1 MSLPIILRPEA
12 QDDVLET
19 RDWYDGQQP
28 GFGDAFNDAL
38 KEFIERIRATPE
50 TYSLALKNVRRG
62 KLRRFPYVV
71 YYRILDDRVE
81 VIAVLHGR
89 RDPRVWQSRA

>member
-19 RDWYDGQQP
+19 RDWYDAQQP
-28 GFGDAFNDAL
+28 GFGDVFNDAL
-38 KEFIERIRATPE
+38 KEFVERIRATPE
-50 TYSLALKNVRRG
+50 TYAPALKNVRRG

-71 YYRILDDRVE
+71 YYRILDDRIE